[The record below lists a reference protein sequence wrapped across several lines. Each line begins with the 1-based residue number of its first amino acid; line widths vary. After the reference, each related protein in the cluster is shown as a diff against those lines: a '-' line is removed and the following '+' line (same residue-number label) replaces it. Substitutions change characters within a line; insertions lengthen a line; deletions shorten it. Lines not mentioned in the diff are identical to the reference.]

1 MTTSF
6 ALLGIVM
13 SVVFVIF
20 VAASS
25 LSSVIIS
32 KGVVLFVSVKK
43 AYAIVDVLSVR
54 NLCDISAKIKAI
66 VR

>member
-1 MTTSF
+1 
-6 ALLGIVM
+6 M

-32 KGVVLFVSVKK
+32 KGDVLFVSVKK
-43 AYAIVDVLSVR
+43 AYAMVDILSVR
-54 NLCDISAKIKAI
+54 NVRDISAKIKDIQILHIAFI
-66 VR
+66 CL